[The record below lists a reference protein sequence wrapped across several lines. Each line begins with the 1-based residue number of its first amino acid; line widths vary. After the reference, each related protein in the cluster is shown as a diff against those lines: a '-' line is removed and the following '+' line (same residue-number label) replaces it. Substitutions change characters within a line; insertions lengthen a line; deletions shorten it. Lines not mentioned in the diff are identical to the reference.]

1 MRADGPRGRYKNIDK
16 LIHHINKNGTVN
28 AFYSTPSIY
37 TEAKHAA
44 GLVWEARYDD
54 VMPLADNA
62 HHYWT
67 GYFTSRPAL
76 KKCRLGG

>member
-1 MRADGPRGRYKNIDK
+1 
-16 LIHHINKNGTVN
+16 VN

-44 GLVWEARYDD
+44 NLTWEARFDD

-62 HHYWT
+62 HHYW
-67 GYFTSRPAL
+67 
-76 KKCRLGG
+76 